1 MRATARL
8 FAGTVLATTLAILP
22 GTAFAQDAADTSEP
36 QNSGQDEVIVVT
48 GSRIQRTEVTATS
61 PVTSFD
67 QEQIELD
74 RAVTIE
80 DITARVPQFAG
91 GVNSTQTGSAVSKP
105 WLCASRRSADSMP
118 PVLDIMSLTGRK
130 KAL

>member
-48 GSRIQRTEVTATS
+48 GSRIQRT
-61 PVTSFD
+61 
-67 QEQIELD
+67 
-74 RAVTIE
+74 
-80 DITARVPQFAG
+80 
-91 GVNSTQTGSAVSKP
+91 
-105 WLCASRRSADSMP
+105 
-118 PVLDIMSLTGRK
+118 
-130 KAL
+130 